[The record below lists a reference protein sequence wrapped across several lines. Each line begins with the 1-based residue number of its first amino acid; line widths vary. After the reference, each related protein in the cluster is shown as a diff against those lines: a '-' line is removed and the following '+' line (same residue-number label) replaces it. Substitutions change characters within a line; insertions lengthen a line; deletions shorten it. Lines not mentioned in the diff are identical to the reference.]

1 MVSGQAVTRRDD
13 PLRSPRQ
20 RAAYNA
26 AEQQFSLALQ
36 QQLQALLEGKSNS
49 LALLRR
55 YPNQPDRLGVMAT
68 SAGLPREQLRL
79 STVEAIIWDAIDFV
93 RTDTV
98 GGPVSQ
104 TPTPDG
110 CVVELQI
117 FSTRYPHIVI
127 ERTDRYVGDESEPV
141 EITWCL
147 RRVQNQRAQTQ
158 FNRLLDA
165 ANLAFELLRV
175 IR

>member
-1 MVSGQAVTRRDD
+1 MASEQAVARRDD
-13 PLRSPRQ
+13 ALRSPRQ
-20 RAAYNA
+20 RASYNT
-26 AEQQFSLALQ
+26 AEQQFSLVLQ
-36 QQLQALLEGKSNS
+36 QSLQALLEGRRNS
-49 LALLRR
+49 LALLRT

-68 SAGLPREQLRL
+68 PSGVPRDQLRL
-79 STVEAIIWDAIDFV
+79 STVEGIIWNALYFLRPDA
-93 RTDTV
+93 V

-104 TPTPDG
+104 NLSPDG
-110 CVVELQI
+110 SVLEYQM
-117 FSTRYPHIVI
+117 FSTRFPHIVI
-127 ERTDRYVGDESEPV
+127 ERTDRYVGDEPDPT

-158 FNRLLDA
+158 LNRFLDA